1 MMRGKLWCFE
11 PGLRLSER
19 PVVSIHSFC
28 YNPNPIAN
36 KLKDISISIADISD
50 VSRTK

>member
-19 PVVSIHSFC
+19 PVVSIHYFC
-28 YNPNPIAN
+28 YNPIAN

-50 VSRTK
+50 VSQTK